1 MKTRHAATLSLCA
14 ALALPFAA
22 SASNVWHQTDTEIGY
37 AIAPEHATGGKSR
50 AQVDSELAAAKAD
63 PGKWFLAY
71 RNLGTPGWYKQGT
84 ALTRDEV
91 QAEVR
96 NMSAQERARL
106 NSITRAEGGIARA
119 LPIRAAAQGG
129 RAGGLCRPALS
140 AEFALPRIPARRIRA
155 RSASDRMAGSFP
167 AGTA

>member
-1 MKTRHAATLSLCA
+1 MKTRHAAALSLCA

-22 SASNVWHQTDTEIGY
+22 NASGVWHQTNTEIGY
-37 AIAPEHATGGKSR
+37 AIAPEHAAGGKSR
-50 AQVDSELAAAKAD
+50 AQVDSELAEAKAD

-106 NSITRAEGGIARA
+106 NSLFTPG
-119 LPIRAAAQGG
+119 
-129 RAGGLCRPALS
+129 
-140 AEFALPRIPARRIRA
+140 
-155 RSASDRMAGSFP
+155 
-167 AGTA
+167 

>member
-1 MKTRHAATLSLCA
+1 M
-14 ALALPFAA
+14 
-22 SASNVWHQTDTEIGY
+22 
-37 AIAPEHATGGKSR
+37 
-50 AQVDSELAAAKAD
+50 DSELAAAKAD

-106 NSITRAEGGIARA
+106 NSIYTRAEGGIARA

-129 RAGGLCRPALS
+129 RGAAYAVPPFS

-167 AGTA
+167 AGAAWRRRRSALFHPRAP

>member
-1 MKTRHAATLSLCA
+1 M
-14 ALALPFAA
+14 
-22 SASNVWHQTDTEIGY
+22 
-37 AIAPEHATGGKSR
+37 
-50 AQVDSELAAAKAD
+50 DSELAAAKAD

-106 NSITRAEGGIARA
+106 NSIYTPG
-119 LPIRAAAQGG
+119 
-129 RAGGLCRPALS
+129 
-140 AEFALPRIPARRIRA
+140 
-155 RSASDRMAGSFP
+155 
-167 AGTA
+167 